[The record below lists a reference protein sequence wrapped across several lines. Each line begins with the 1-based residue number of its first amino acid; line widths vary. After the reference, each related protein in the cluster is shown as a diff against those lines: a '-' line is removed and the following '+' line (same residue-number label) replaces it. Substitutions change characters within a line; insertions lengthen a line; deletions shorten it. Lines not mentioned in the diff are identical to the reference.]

1 MYPTEMKTYVHTE
14 ICAQM
19 KLKLRWGL
27 EHSLLTEVTHT
38 HLVSGL
44 NEAQVPDVSSQK
56 EFSGKQTDR

>member
-19 KLKLRWGL
+19 KLKLRLSL
-27 EHSLLTEVTHT
+27 EHAVFQLRSHT